1 MQESIRKQ
9 VKDLL
14 EIKMLIPL
22 FEGGSRFNFLQ
33 EEEVE
38 IPLTDARAV
47 EMAIQNVEWQVDNE
61 YFDATIEIWVHGEL
75 FYENSTT
82 DAYGT
87 WCGLMYAIEKRGKHT
102 VCFLDSMFDLTI
114 IHEKQYIFQ
123 CMHTDYVWGD
133 DNVLISR
140 SKKLETSEPLPKDVV
155 ETAITQGFK
164 QYAAFI
170 VENDIPISTAY
181 KENLRERLAE
191 V

>member
-1 MQESIRKQ
+1 MQETIRRS
-9 VKDLL
+9 VNGLL
-14 EIKMLIPL
+14 EIKMMIPL
-22 FEGGSRFNFLQ
+22 FEGGSRFNLSH

-87 WCGLMYAIEKRGKHT
+87 WCGLMYAIEKPGKHT

-114 IHEKQYIFQ
+114 IHERQYTFQ
-123 CMHTDYVWGD
+123 YMHIDYVWCD
-133 DNVLISR
+133 DDVLISR
-140 SKKLETSEPLPKDVV
+140 SKKLKTSEPLPKDVV
-155 ETAITQGFK
+155 ETAIRQGFK
-164 QYAAFI
+164 QYVAFI
-170 VENDIPISTAY
+170 LENDIPISTAY
-181 KENLRERLAE
+181 KEELRERLAE

>member
-1 MQESIRKQ
+1 M
-9 VKDLL
+9 KDLL

-22 FEGGSRFNFLQ
+22 FEGGASFNFSH

-47 EMAIQNVEWQVDNE
+47 EMAIQNVEWQADNE

-75 FYENSTT
+75 FFENSTT

-87 WCGLMYAIEKRGKHT
+87 WCGLMYAIEKCGKHN
-102 VCFLDSMFDLTI
+102 VCFLDSQIDLTI
-114 IHEKQYIFQ
+114 IHEKQYTFQ
-123 CMHTDYVWGD
+123 YKHTDYVWGD

-140 SKKLETSEPLPKDVV
+140 SKKLKTSGPLPKDVV
-155 ETAITQGFK
+155 ETAISKGFK
-164 QYAAFI
+164 QYATFI
-170 VENDIPISTAY
+170 VENDIPISKAY

>member
-1 MQESIRKQ
+1 MQETIRRS
-9 VKDLL
+9 VNGLL
-14 EIKMLIPL
+14 EIKMMIPL
-22 FEGGSRFNFLQ
+22 FEGGSRFNFSH

-47 EMAIQNVEWQVDNE
+47 EMAIQNVEGQVDNE

-87 WCGLMYAIEKRGKHT
+87 WCGLMYAIEKPGKHT

-114 IHEKQYIFQ
+114 IHERQYTFQYI
-123 CMHTDYVWGD
+123 HIDYVWGD
-133 DNVLISR
+133 DDVLISR
-140 SKKLETSEPLPKDVV
+140 SKKLKTSEPLLKDVV
-155 ETAITQGFK
+155 ETAIRQGFK

-170 VENDIPISTAY
+170 LENDIPISTAY
-181 KENLRERLAE
+181 KEELRERLAE

>member
-1 MQESIRKQ
+1 MQEPIRKQ

-14 EIKMLIPL
+14 EIKMLLPL
-22 FEGGSRFNFLQ
+22 FEGGSRLNFLH

-47 EMAIQNVEWQVDNE
+47 ETAIQNVNWQADNE
-61 YFDATIEIWVHGEL
+61 YFDATFEIWVHGEL

-87 WCGLMYAIEKRGKHT
+87 WCGFMYAIEKPGKHT
-102 VCFLDSMFDLTI
+102 VTFLDSMFDLTI
-114 IHEKQYIFQ
+114 IQETQYTFQ
-123 CMHTDYVWGD
+123 YMHTDYVWGD
-133 DNVLISR
+133 DDVLISR
-140 SKKLETSEPLPKDVV
+140 SEQLKTSEPLPKDVV
-155 ETAITQGFK
+155 ETAIRQGFK

-170 VENDIPISTAY
+170 LENDIPISTAY
-181 KENLRERLAE
+181 KQNLRERLAE